1 MSPGAAAAASRL
13 SLVHEPPV
21 GHSSPGIGVVIPARD
36 GGERLRDLLAAL
48 GRQRRIG
55 PVEILVV
62 DSGSRDGSVAAARAA
77 GARVFALDGEPFHHA
92 RVRNAAVAASRA
104 PLVAMLTQDA
114 LPRGDLFLAD
124 LVAPVLRDDRVA
136 GSYAR
141 QVPRPGADP
150 YSQAEIARWT
160 PDGPPE
166 VRAAPCPGGLA
177 ALSPAERYALC
188 RFDDVAS
195 CIRRSD
201 WERVPLPDVPFGEDV
216 AWAAEVLAAGRAI
229 AYAPAAVV
237 EHSHEPGFRALRE
250 RNRAGHRLL
259 AERFGLVAVP
269 HLAAVPPA
277 WLSGLPRSA
286 AFAARAR
293 PGAPAAAARLWIRR
307 AWHEMGALIGQWEG
321 ARDARAGTR
330 RFG

>member
-1 MSPGAAAAASRL
+1 MSPGAAAVAARL
-13 SLVHEPPV
+13 SLVHEPPEADP
-21 GHSSPGIGVVIPARD
+21 SPAIGVVVPVRD
-36 GGERLRDLLAAL
+36 GGERLRGLLAAL
-48 GRQRRIG
+48 GRQRGIG
-55 PVEILVV
+55 PVEVLVV
-62 DSGSRDGSVAAARAA
+62 DSGSRDGSVAAARGA

-92 RVRNAAVAASRA
+92 RVRNAAIARSRA

-114 LPRGDLFLAD
+114 VPRGETFLAD
-124 LVAPVLRDDRVA
+124 LAAAVLRDDRVA
-136 GSYAR
+136 GSYGR

-166 VRAAPCPGGLA
+166 VRVAPSPGALG

-195 CIRRSD
+195 CVRRAD

-237 EHSHEPGFRALRE
+237 EHSHEPGFRALRA

-269 HLAAVPPA
+269 GLASIPPA
-277 WLSGLPRSA
+277 WLSGLAPSA
-286 AFAARAR
+286 ALAARAR
-293 PGAPAAAARLWIRR
+293 PGAPAAAARLWVRR
-307 AWHEMGALIGQWEG
+307 SWHDLGTLIGQWEG
-321 ARDARAGTR
+321 ARDARAGPG